1 MEVWALILVAW
12 LRYGRS
18 GTRQE
23 RRRWPIGD
31 RLVITRPQYV
41 TQHKTVPSA
50 ADNICESSRFH
61 HSFDVANE
69 KQRKEKRKGSFEMI
83 KESQL
88 NLSWPVIG
96 AALKVRLESTEG
108 LNLSDPSTFVF
119 KVTNS
124 LPSSSSTNPKA
135 FSERYITVPSI
146 QSQSNVL

>member
-1 MEVWALILVAW
+1 MVLVAW

-31 RLVITRPQYV
+31 QLVITRPQYV
-41 TQHKTVPSA
+41 TQHKTVQSA
-50 ADNICESSRFH
+50 ADNTRKSSRFH
-61 HSFDVANE
+61 DNFDITNE
-69 KQRKEKRKGSFEMI
+69 KQRRERKGLFKMI
-83 KESQL
+83 RESQL

-124 LPSSSSTNPKA
+124 LPSSSTTNPKA
-135 FSERYITVPSI
+135 FSERYITVYSI
-146 QSQSNVL
+146 RSQSNVL